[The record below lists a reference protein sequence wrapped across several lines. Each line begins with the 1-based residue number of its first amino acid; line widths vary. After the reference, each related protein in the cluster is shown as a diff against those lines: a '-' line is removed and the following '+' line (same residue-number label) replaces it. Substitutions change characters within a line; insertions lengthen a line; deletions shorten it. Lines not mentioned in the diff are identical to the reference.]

1 MVRGLNIMS
10 YDILKELGIFI
21 LRKENMGQL
30 EKFYL
35 NIWRAVTFKK
45 YWAFS
50 VIPEDRTRDQWV
62 EIAVKPIS
70 AHIYI
75 IFVGESQDFQLP
87 YFWNHKTPVNYY
99 PHFIPEF
106 QNNLKIK

>member
-1 MVRGLNIMS
+1 MP

-30 EKFYL
+30 EKLCL

-50 VIPEDRTRDQWV
+50 VITLRGGDGGYEVAKDRTRV
-62 EIAVKPIS
+62 EIVVKPIS

-87 YFWNHKTPVNYY
+87 YFWNHKTPCELLFPFYTW
-99 PHFIPEF
+99 IS
-106 QNNLKIK
+106 K